1 MTWNGHRGQDFNR
14 QVLHIL
20 LTAGSQALSLPASEP
35 MKEHTMARLRGVR
48 RREVL
53 LLLGSTLLLAGR
65 RPAAAQSVAQFYRG
79 RVITLLVASA
89 PGGVNDLVGRLI
101 AKHLPVRIP
110 GKPDIVVENLKAAGI
125 VLANRLYADE
135 ETDGSVIAMLERST
149 PQLAIEG
156 NPNVRFDPLKLTWLG
171 SVSSYADDAYVLEVN
186 STFPARSVADLKVAG
201 GPLAR
206 IGTTGAGST
215 NAVFTD
221 ICTQVLGL
229 NVQNIRGYAGASAVF
244 LAQQRGEL
252 DGQIVGFSA
261 MKAGQS
267 TLWKEGF
274 FRPLVAFGRTK
285 RLPELPDVPTG
296 RELTD
301 NLMKL
306 ALIKFAEAP
315 FFMALPLVAPP
326 GVPPDRATALGTAF
340 MAMTKDPAFVQDAH
354 KLSLDVSPIDGD
366 AVRKLI
372 ETMEQTPKDVIAQI
386 DGIVPPS
393 D

>member
-1 MTWNGHRGQDFNR
+1 
-14 QVLHIL
+14 
-20 LTAGSQALSLPASEP
+20 
-35 MKEHTMARLRGVR
+35 MARLHAVR
-48 RREVL
+48 RREAL

-65 RPAAAQSVAQFYRG
+65 RPAAAQSIEQFYKG
-79 RVITLLVASA
+79 RTITLLVASA

-101 AKHLPVRIP
+101 AKHLAGRIP
-110 GKPDIVVENLKAAGI
+110 GQPVIVVENLKTAGI

-135 ETDGSVIAMLERST
+135 AKDGSVVAMLERST

-186 STFPARSVADLKVAG
+186 SSFPAKSVADLKVPG

-221 ICTQVLGL
+221 ISKQVLGL
-229 NVQNIRGYAGASAVF
+229 NVQNIRGYAGAAAVF

-252 DGQIVGFSA
+252 DGQVVGFSA

-301 NLMKL
+301 DPKKL

-326 GVPPDRATALGTAF
+326 DVPPDRAAALQAAF
-340 MAMTKDPAFVQDAH
+340 MATTKDPAFLQDAN

-372 ETMEQTPKDVIAQI
+372 EEMQQTPKDVIAQF
-386 DGIVPPS
+386 DEIVPPS

>member
-1 MTWNGHRGQDFNR
+1 MAP
-14 QVLHIL
+14 LHDV
-20 LTAGSQALSLPASEP
+20 
-35 MKEHTMARLRGVR
+35 K

-53 LLLGSTLLLAGR
+53 LLLGSTFLLAAQ
-65 RPAAAQSVAQFYRG
+65 RPAAAQSVEQFYQG

-89 PGGVNDLVGRLI
+89 PGGINDLVGRLI
-101 AKHLPVRIP
+101 AKHLPSQIP

-125 VLANRLYADE
+125 VLANRLYSDE
-135 ETDGSVIAMLERST
+135 EKDGSVIAMLERST
-149 PQLAIEG
+149 PQLAVEG

-171 SVSSYADDAYVLEVN
+171 SVSSYANDAYVLEVN
-186 STFPARSVADLKVAG
+186 STFPAKSVADLKVPG
-201 GPLAR
+201 GPVAR

-221 ICTQVLGL
+221 ICKQVLGL
-229 NVQNIRGYAGASAVF
+229 NVQNIRGYAGAAAVF

-252 DGQIVGFSA
+252 DGQIVGFSS

-285 RLPELPDVPTG
+285 RLSDLPDVPTG

-301 NLMKL
+301 DPKKL

-326 GVPPDRATALGTAF
+326 DVPPDRTKALQTAY
-340 MAMTKDPAFVQDAH
+340 MAMTKDPGFLQDAH
-354 KLSLDVSPIDGD
+354 KLSLDVSPISGD
-366 AVRKLI
+366 AIRKLI
-372 ETMEQTPKDVIAQI
+372 EHMEQTPKDVIAQI
-386 DGIVPPS
+386 DGILPPS